1 MSCRINCKC
10 KICGCVRLHVS
21 KTKRQAKRKPVEPA
35 TLALMD
41 AMRAV
46 TKPNGSAK

>member
-1 MSCRINCKC
+1 MTCRINCTC
-10 KICGCVRLHVS
+10 KVCGRVRLHVT
-21 KTKRQAKRKPVEPA
+21 KTKRQAKRKPVPPA

-46 TKPNGSAK
+46 TQQGKP